1 MPPDDYDFLARVR
14 APLGAAYHATSQV
27 PWSSIPTELKTWI
40 KNNPKQTAFMIAVI
54 VFCPAMLSAPALAAL
69 GFTSAGPAAGMHSLG
84 HLCVLLFSH
93 CDTGSAAAFIQ
104 STLGTAAAFSAMQS
118 AAMGGYG
125 IGATNGVGAAIGA
138 AGGALAWK
146 KGNRKADADGKQ
158 SKRGP
163 KL

>member
-69 GFTSAGPAAGMHSLG
+69 GFTSAGPAAG
-84 HLCVLLFSH
+84 
-93 CDTGSAAAFIQ
+93 SAAAFIQ